1 MLYCISGSLQL
12 QRKSSTGS
20 PHHMG
25 TQIFSSY
32 TGVVRSSSSWER
44 IQYTSCWINNTNIV
58 KWNRIEYNRTSQW
71 PTRTAKSS
79 ETTSSDSEM
88 MGATS
93 IFPEEAR
100 AKASL
105 ARDADGLRQ
114 SLPASQKIWN
124 INEGNTGLP
133 PVPASLNGIDGVS
146 QCWAAVAASSLQS
159 SGRSRVTRRSLSHR
173 VSPQQSA
180 EVGRGGWHSAE
191 GSASTHSED

>member
-1 MLYCISGSLQL
+1 MSCLPLCCGKSYSIHCSASDHPLYTYMYMYHFPISPVMHL
-12 QRKSSTGS
+12 ST
-20 PHHMG
+20 
-25 TQIFSSY
+25 
-32 TGVVRSSSSWER
+32 
-44 IQYTSCWINNTNIV
+44 
-58 KWNRIEYNRTSQW
+58 
-71 PTRTAKSS
+71 SS

-105 ARDADGLRQ
+105 AQDADGLRQ